1 MHPISTVTA
10 RIASRLLVAL
20 ALALPLAACGGKDE
34 APKVEK
40 QAVAVPTTEEASA
53 WRGYVSHVVG
63 ENMKGI
69 TNSPFV
75 YLLPA
80 ESTEDFQGSYDRL
93 LEKAAGDVERGILA
107 GNMLAFAMAS
117 PNSGKG
123 ADLVIESFAKVEP
136 DKLKGV
142 RLLYIGQ
149 AEDEARVKEAV
160 AASGVEFVFVRT
172 N

>member
-1 MHPISTVTA
+1 MSPVAATA
-10 RIASRLLVAL
+10 RIASHLLVAL
-20 ALALPLAACGGKDE
+20 ALALSLAACGGE
-34 APKVEK
+34 EGAPKVEK
-40 QAVAVPTTEEASA
+40 EVVAVPTSEDASA
-53 WRGYVSHVVG
+53 WRKYVSYVVG
-63 ENMKGI
+63 ENLKGI
-69 TNSPFV
+69 SNSPFV

-80 ESTEDFQGSYDRL
+80 ESTEDFQGAYDRL
-93 LEKAAGDVERGILA
+93 LEKAAADVERGILP

-117 PNSGKG
+117 PNSAKG
-123 ADLVIESFAKVEP
+123 ADLAIESFAKVEP

-149 AEDEARVKEAV
+149 GEDEERVKAAV